1 MTEQPPAGLR
11 RHRFMGDSID
21 PSEELTEVQLD
32 GRACVRCGA
41 EDQPMRPVEAW
52 SESSSQLFECVD
64 VEACADRR
72 GLCYACGHEWVGPPD
87 KEWYSNKTPGSA
99 TPLLCA
105 TRLRYRPRVGAS
117 IPLRRVRR
125 GTLRSAA

>member
-1 MTEQPPAGLR
+1 
-11 RHRFMGDSID
+11 MGDSID
-21 PSEELTEVQLD
+21 PSEELTEVRLD

-87 KEWYSNKTPGSA
+87 KEWYSKKTPGSCNPTA
-99 TPLLCA
+99 V
-105 TRLRYRPRVGAS
+105 RYQAALPPEVGAS